1 MAKRKSA
8 FIFVG
13 LSQEK
18 TNFLRKNFVFH
29 ISNVSRS
36 LL

>member
-1 MAKRKSA
+1 MRKEKG

-18 TNFLRKNFVFH
+18 NNFLRKNFVFH
-29 ISNVSRS
+29 ISNVSGS